1 MRCRVPAPSP
11 WLENLQGSS
20 PWSDSRLAEE
30 STQNGEDEQTEK
42 GPCTDAN
49 GGEGCTAANMEVDN
63 LGDQEKPPVP
73 MRPGILVQRQSKE
86 VVAIPLGNGE
96 DVEDEEEDKIKEKQ
110 KPETAGENGQEVMMG
125 FSTLKGQLRICLI
138 EEEDDYLQKPP
149 IPVTGS
155 PSAIGNHKRPLKG
168 VTFSREGRSPCGLEP
183 FHCGAEKGL
192 NGMEGLAKTSR
203 GKSVFQM
210 ATGTSQ
216 GKESLCPAHAQG
228 ERIHKDMNTERPGS
242 LMVIQKAVESQVG
255 AASGGWQSSLGEHDS
270 SRGQEHAS

>member
-1 MRCRVPAPSP
+1 MAEDAQIRGKDILLC
-11 WLENLQGSS
+11 LQ
-20 PWSDSRLAEE
+20 P

-49 GGEGCTAANMEVDN
+49 GGVGCTAANMEVDN

-110 KPETAGENGQEVMMG
+110 KPKTAGENGQEVMMG

-138 EEEDDYLQKPP
+138 EEETICPVLLQDDYLQKPP

-168 VTFSREGRSPCGLEP
+168 VTFSREVIVVDLGKDNPVARSYTRL
-183 FHCGAEKGL
+183 H
-192 NGMEGLAKTSR
+192 
-203 GKSVFQM
+203 
-210 ATGTSQ
+210 
-216 GKESLCPAHAQG
+216 KE
-228 ERIHKDMNTERPGS
+228 RK
-242 LMVIQKAVESQVG
+242 
-255 AASGGWQSSLGEHDS
+255 
-270 SRGQEHAS
+270 

>member
-11 WLENLQGSS
+11 WLENLRGSS
-20 PWSDSRLAEE
+20 PWPDSRLAEE

-49 GGEGCTAANMEVDN
+49 GGVGCTAANMEVDN

-110 KPETAGENGQEVMMG
+110 KPKTAGENGQ
-125 FSTLKGQLRICLI
+125 
-138 EEEDDYLQKPP
+138 EDDYLQKPP

-168 VTFSREGRSPCGLEP
+168 VTFSREVIVVDLGKDNPVARSYTRL
-183 FHCGAEKGL
+183 H
-192 NGMEGLAKTSR
+192 
-203 GKSVFQM
+203 
-210 ATGTSQ
+210 
-216 GKESLCPAHAQG
+216 KE
-228 ERIHKDMNTERPGS
+228 RK
-242 LMVIQKAVESQVG
+242 
-255 AASGGWQSSLGEHDS
+255 
-270 SRGQEHAS
+270 